1 MFEKVTVLLFDDSG
15 SFVKEGGNDS
25 ENPENLENL
34 ENLERRTQ
42 PVRVKTRI
50 MDRRI
55 QQVEMIRRTRRRSLK
70 QKKNYFYRVI
80 SQRMRL

>member
-25 ENPENLENL
+25 ENPENL